1 MILHFEHITMKLTPS
16 ERRLI
21 PGMIDIMNRTTPEKR
36 IKTPQV
42 VEELRI
48 YCNAKGFNLKPN
60 APMVRK
66 LVNLIRRNSI
76 ISIVGTERGYYQ
88 SKDTEDI
95 ESAVQS
101 LQERADAIL
110 AAVDGMRKI
119 LNQKK

>member
-1 MILHFEHITMKLTPS
+1 MKLTPS

>member
-1 MILHFEHITMKLTPS
+1 MIFHFEHITMKLTPA

-21 PGMIDIMNRTTPEKR
+21 PGVIDIIYRTNSENR

-60 APMVRK
+60 APMVQK

>member
-1 MILHFEHITMKLTPS
+1 MICHFDNITMKLTPA

-21 PGMIDIMNRTTPEKR
+21 PGMIDIMYRTTPEKR

-48 YCNAKGFNLKPN
+48 HCKIKGYNLKPN

-76 ISIVGTERGYYQ
+76 ISIVGTERGYYY
-88 SKDTEDI
+88 SMGREDI

-110 AAVDGMRKI
+110 AAVDGMRKF
-119 LNQKK
+119 LNQNE